1 MYTLTMGYKKY
12 TSKKLTFKTSN
23 MDTKTILEVCKMIS
37 CRMLVLEEAK
47 EYSEEASGAYN
58 EFIGLYDALQM
69 LIKDDVTNL

>member
-1 MYTLTMGYKKY
+1 
-12 TSKKLTFKTSN
+12 